1 MGEKTEQIRDYRDL
15 VVWKEAMEIARLT
28 YLLTREFPR
37 EEAFGLTSQMRRA
50 ASSIPA
56 NIAEGYGRAQRRT
69 FIQFLRIAQG
79 SLKELETHAI
89 LSNQVGLLTDEKLS
103 GLFER
108 CQRLGKRLVQFVR
121 SLGEVS

>member
-1 MGEKTEQIRDYRDL
+1 MVEKTEQIRDYRDL
-15 VVWKEAMEIARLT
+15 IVWKEAMEIARLT

-56 NIAEGYGRAQRRT
+56 NIVEGYGRAQRKT

-89 LSNQVGLLTDEKLS
+89 LSNQVGLLADAKLS

-121 SLGEVS
+121 SLGEMP